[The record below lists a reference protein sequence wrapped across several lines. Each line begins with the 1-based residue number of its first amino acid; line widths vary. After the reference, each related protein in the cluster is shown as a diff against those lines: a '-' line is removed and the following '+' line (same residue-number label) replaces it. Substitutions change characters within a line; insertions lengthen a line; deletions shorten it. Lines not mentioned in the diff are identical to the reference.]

1 MQSTGYTIPCG
12 HFKAGKPDILTGI
25 NCFSH
30 LMVVDW
36 EANDVV
42 HIYPRKGE
50 VWALFKKGAMQH
62 DSEGVCDKKV
72 SKPEGRPKPIATP
85 KFRLVEV
92 LANIDGGSPVEIQV
106 LGKVPGFRTIWG
118 PFYAKGALPS
128 NSMRLF
134 SHRVPAYRLRGGE
147 NPKIPENCWDI
158 DPAGLPPEDN

>member
-1 MQSTGYTIPCG
+1 MPCG
-12 HFKAGKPDILTGI
+12 HFKAGRPDILTGI

-36 EANDVV
+36 EVDDVV
-42 HIYPRKGE
+42 HVYPRKGE
-50 VWALFKKGAMQH
+50 VWALFRKGTIPH
-62 DSEGVCDKKV
+62 NSSEGGV
-72 SKPEGRPKPIATP
+72 SDKPIAVP

-92 LANIDGGSPVEIQV
+92 LANVDGGRPVEIQV

-118 PFYAKGALPS
+118 PFYAKGALPR

-147 NPKIPENCWDI
+147 NPKVPENCWDI
-158 DPAGLPPEDN
+158 DPAGLPPDEN